1 MNDAIKKDNF
11 VGFKVDKL
19 PILKDGKACKTSKK
33 INEEI
38 LIWNM
43 VEKPLDKSLIFHI
56 VPKHGLK
63 KIISFFV
70 HINVAKM

>member
-1 MNDAIKKDNF
+1 LNDAIKKDNF

-38 LIWNM
+38 LI
-43 VEKPLDKSLIFHI
+43 
-56 VPKHGLK
+56 
-63 KIISFFV
+63 
-70 HINVAKM
+70 